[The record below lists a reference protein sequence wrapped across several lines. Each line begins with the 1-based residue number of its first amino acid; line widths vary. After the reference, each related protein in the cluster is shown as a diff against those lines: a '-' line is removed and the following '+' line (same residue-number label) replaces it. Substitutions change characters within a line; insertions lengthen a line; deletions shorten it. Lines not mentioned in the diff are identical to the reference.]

1 MPAPR
6 QAAGTGAKK
15 DKGTRGGRPE
25 PQAARVQA
33 SAGPG

>member
-1 MPAPR
+1 MAAPR

-25 PQAARVQA
+25 PQAVRRPGQ
-33 SAGPG
+33 AGPG